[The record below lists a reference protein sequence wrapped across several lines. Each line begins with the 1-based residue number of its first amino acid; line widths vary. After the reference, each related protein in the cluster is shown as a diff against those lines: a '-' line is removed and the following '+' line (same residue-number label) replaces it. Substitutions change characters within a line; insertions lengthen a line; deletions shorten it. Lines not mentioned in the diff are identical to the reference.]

1 MAMSVAL
8 LLLLLLH
15 FTTSEHDDY
24 NNVARYDN
32 TDMHDINASEI
43 DKQTTHTYKA
53 ITDTLTDTLRSLI
66 ETKTNSHDPLFPLTT
81 SDYLGLTFSVLG
93 LLLAAG
99 GGIGGGGILVPIYT
113 LIMGF
118 SPKHAIPLSN
128 VTVFGGSL
136 ANCWLNSGKRHPS
149 RDRGLV
155 DWDLILVMEPV
166 TILGALGGA
175 MLNKVLPST
184 LLSVLLVL
192 LLTATATNTCNKAKK
207 MWLKEEEAIK
217 RKGGLEDMTRKGE
230 VGGVEMVEK
239 DENEIDIES
248 PIKTPKG
255 SEVGPGEGEG
265 GEADDGEE
273 HGDDEDDDTDA
284 TTSLLS
290 PSDRQTNIKTD
301 SRTFDPELQSVLLKE
316 SQTPWNHIIALTLLF
331 IVILTI
337 NLLKGGGGWSP
348 VGIKCGSRGFWIS
361 NAAMVLAIVGF
372 TAQVRTYLG
381 NQHKLKTR
389 LNYPYASGDI
399 KWTPRNTVLYPA
411 LCTVAGIFA
420 GMFGIGGG
428 IVKGPLMLALNVHP
442 AVSSATSAQMILFT
456 SFTATTSF
464 YVFGLLLPGYAGACA
479 IVGFLATYAGQVIMT
494 RAMEKNERNSYIA
507 FSIGGVVAVSA
518 ALMGLQAALMLAEGK
533 VSEGGGMCRKDN

>member
-1 MAMSVAL
+1 
-8 LLLLLLH
+8 
-15 FTTSEHDDY
+15 TE
-24 NNVARYDN
+24 
-32 TDMHDINASEI
+32 
-43 DKQTTHTYKA
+43 
-53 ITDTLTDTLRSLI
+53 TLRSLM
-66 ETKTNSHDPLFPLTT
+66 ETKSASHDPLFPLTT
-81 SDYLGLTFSVLG
+81 SDYLGLTFSILG

-113 LIMGF
+113 LVMGF

-136 ANCWLNSGKRHPS
+136 ANCYLNSGKRHPT

-155 DWDLILVMEPV
+155 DWDLIIVMEP
-166 TILGALGGA
+166 
-175 MLNKVLPST
+175 
-184 LLSVLLVL
+184 
-192 LLTATATNTCNKAKK
+192 
-207 MWLKEEEAIK
+207 
-217 RKGGLEDMTRKGE
+217 GGLDDIMSRKEGG
-230 VGGVEMVEK
+230 GGVEMTER

-248 PIKTPKG
+248 PIKSHKG
-255 SEVGPGEGEG
+255 GEG
-265 GEADDGEE
+265 GDGDGEVE
-273 HGDDEDDDTDA
+273 QAAAGEEDDDTDA

-290 PSDRQTNIKTD
+290 TSDRQMNQKTD
-301 SRTFDPELQSVLLKE
+301 SRTFDLELQSVLLKE
-316 SQTPWNHIIALTLLF
+316 SQTPWGHITSLTMLF
-331 IVILTI
+331 IVILAV

-348 VGIKCGSRGFWIS
+348 VGIKCGSRGFWAA
-361 NAAMVLAIVGF
+361 NATMVLAIVAF
-372 TAQVRTYLG
+372 TACVRTHLG

-399 KWTPRNTVLYPA
+399 RWTPRNTILYPA
-411 LCTVAGIFA
+411 LCTVAGLFA

-464 YVFGLLLPGYAGACA
+464 YVFGLLLPGYAAACA
-479 IVGFLATYAGQVIMT
+479 VVGFAATYAGQVIMT

-518 ALMGLQAALMLAEGK
+518 VLMGLQAALMLAEGK
-533 VSEGGGMCRKDN
+533 VKEGGGMCRTDA